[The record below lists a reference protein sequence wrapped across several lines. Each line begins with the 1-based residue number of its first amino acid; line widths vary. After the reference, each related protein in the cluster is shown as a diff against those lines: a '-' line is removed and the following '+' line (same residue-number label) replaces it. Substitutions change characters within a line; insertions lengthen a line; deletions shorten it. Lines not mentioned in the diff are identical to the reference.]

1 MKTRKLDVTVSAHT
15 SATPEQVLEAV
26 TDFSPRRAK
35 LWPNVRA
42 KRLKVHDT
50 GPQSADVTEATWVV
64 GVFWERYRYDWSEP
78 GEVNGVVTD
87 SNVFGA
93 GSVFEVRA
101 TPADAGTD
109 VEMTVRR
116 TFRAGFKGRFA
127 SVANR
132 SSGTFGW
139 RTYLKIVLRRIEKE
153 QAQAR
158 RPARGPRGVRS
169 GGGAAAV

>member
-15 SATPEQVLEAV
+15 SATPEQVLEAA
-26 TDFSPRRAK
+26 TDFSRRRAQ

-42 KRLKVHDT
+42 KRLKVHDS
-50 GPQSADVTEATWVV
+50 GPQWADVTEATWII

-78 GEVNGVVTD
+78 GKVNGVVTD
-87 SNVFGA
+87 SNIFGA

-101 TPADAGTD
+101 TPADDGAD

-116 TFRAGFKGRFA
+116 TFRSGFKGRFA

-139 RTYLKIVLRRIEKE
+139 RTYLKVVLRRIEKE
-153 QAQAR
+153 QAQAGR
-158 RPARGPRGVRS
+158 RARGPLGARS
-169 GGGAAAV
+169 RGGATAA